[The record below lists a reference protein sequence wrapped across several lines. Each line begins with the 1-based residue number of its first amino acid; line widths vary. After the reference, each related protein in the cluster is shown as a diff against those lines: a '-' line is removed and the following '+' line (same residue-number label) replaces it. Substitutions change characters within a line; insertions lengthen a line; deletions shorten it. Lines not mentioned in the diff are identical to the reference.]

1 MDSDDLERVFQQTPF
16 LEVELVTGLPKIDI
30 NRWESGFR
38 NLFVSIEQTSFFWYN
53 AVKGDTAMI
62 EVNCEYKIKED
73 IGFIIEAE
81 KINALELSEATKI
94 SRTTFNAIGKRG
106 SATDEVCEKLY
117 AYIYRHNY
125 RINSVKEELIR
136 EKYGTVL
143 FHGSK
148 SGLSGITVSG
158 SRNNC
163 DFGNGFYLG
172 QTYSQAL
179 SFVCEYDRAS
189 VYSFKYSLEGL
200 KCVEFDC
207 SLDWMIA
214 ICYFRGTI
222 KKYARSEMVQKV
234 VKKIEDA
241 DVIIAPIADNK
252 MFYVMSQFAEG
263 EINADVAIHSLSASR
278 LGLQYIIK
286 TDKALKNLIPIER
299 YYLSV
304 PEREDC
310 RRALIERGYEIDTK
324 LKLAKREF

>member
-1 MDSDDLERVFQQTPF
+1 
-16 LEVELVTGLPKIDI
+16 
-30 NRWESGFR
+30 
-38 NLFVSIEQTSFFWYN
+38 
-53 AVKGDTAMI
+53 
-62 EVNCEYKIKED
+62 
-73 IGFIIEAE
+73 
-81 KINALELSEATKI
+81 
-94 SRTTFNAIGKRG
+94 
-106 SATDEVCEKLY
+106 
-117 AYIYRHNY
+117 
-125 RINSVKEELIR
+125 LIR
-136 EKYGTVL
+136 EKYGNVL

-148 SGLSGITVSG
+148 SGLSDITVSG
-158 SRNNC
+158 SRKNC

-172 QTYSQAL
+172 QTYNQAL

-189 VYSFKYSLEGL
+189 VYSFRYSLEGL

-222 KKYARSEMVQKV
+222 KNYAESETVQKV
-234 VKKIEDA
+234 IKKTEDV

-263 EINADVAIHSLSASR
+263 EINADAAIHSLSASR

-286 TDKALKNLIPIER
+286 SDRALENLVPVER

-310 RRALIERGYEIDTK
+310 RSALIERGYEIDTK
-324 LKLAKREF
+324 HKLAKREFRSGLYIEEVLK

>member
-1 MDSDDLERVFQQTPF
+1 M
-16 LEVELVTGLPKIDI
+16 I
-30 NRWESGFR
+30 N
-38 NLFVSIEQTSFFWYN
+38 VS
-53 AVKGDTAMI
+53 
-62 EVNCEYKIKED
+62 CEYKIKED

-81 KINALELSEATKI
+81 NISTLELSEATRV
-94 SRTTFNAIGKRG
+94 SRMTLRAIEKTGNA
-106 SATDEVCEKLY
+106 TEEVCEKIY
-117 AYIYRHNY
+117 AYIYKHNY

-136 EKYGTVL
+136 EKYGSVL

-148 SGLSGITVSG
+148 KGLSDITVSG
-158 SRNNC
+158 ARNNC

-172 QTYSQAL
+172 QTYNQAL

-214 ICYFRGTI
+214 ICYYRGTI
-222 KKYARSEMVQKV
+222 NKYSGSNMVQKV
-234 VKKIEDA
+234 VKKIEEA
-241 DVIIAPIADNK
+241 DVVIAPIADNK

-278 LGLQYIIK
+278 LGLQYIFK
-286 TDKALKNLIPIER
+286 TDKALKNLTPIEK
-299 YYLSV
+299 YYLSI

-310 RRALIERGYEIDTK
+310 KNALIERSYEIDTK
-324 LKLAKREF
+324 LKLAKREFKDGLYIEELLK

>member
-1 MDSDDLERVFQQTPF
+1 
-16 LEVELVTGLPKIDI
+16 
-30 NRWESGFR
+30 
-38 NLFVSIEQTSFFWYN
+38 
-53 AVKGDTAMI
+53 MI
-62 EVNCEYKIKED
+62 TVNCEYKIKED

-81 KINALELSEATKI
+81 KINTLELSDATRI
-94 SRTTFNAIGKRG
+94 SRTTLTAIEKRG
-106 SATDEVCEKLY
+106 SAADEVCEKLY
-117 AYIYRHNY
+117 AYIYKRNY

-136 EKYGTVL
+136 EKYGNVL

-148 SGLSGITVSG
+148 NGLSDVTVSG

-172 QTYSQAL
+172 QTYNQAL
-179 SFVCEYDRAS
+179 SFVCEYDQAS
-189 VYSFKYSLEGL
+189 VYSFQFSQEGL
-200 KCVEFDC
+200 KCVQFDC

-222 KKYARSEMVQKV
+222 RKYAESEI
-234 VKKIEDA
+234 VKKVINKVKDA

-263 EINADVAIHSLSASR
+263 EINADAAIHSLSASR

-286 TDKALKNLIPIER
+286 SDRALENLVPIER

-310 RRALIERGYEIDTK
+310 RSALVERGYEIDTK
-324 LKLAKREF
+324 LKLAKREYKTGLYIEELLK

>member
-1 MDSDDLERVFQQTPF
+1 
-16 LEVELVTGLPKIDI
+16 
-30 NRWESGFR
+30 
-38 NLFVSIEQTSFFWYN
+38 
-53 AVKGDTAMI
+53 MI
-62 EVNCEYKIKED
+62 RVNCEYRIKED
-73 IGFIIEAE
+73 IGFITEAE
-81 KINALELSEATKI
+81 RINILELSEATRI
-94 SRTTFNAIGKRG
+94 SRTTLNAIEKRG

-117 AYIYRHNY
+117 SYIYKRNY

-136 EKYGTVL
+136 EKYGNVL

-148 SGLSGITVSG
+148 SGLSDITVSG
-158 SRNNC
+158 SRKNC

-172 QTYSQAL
+172 QTYNQAL

-189 VYSFKYSLEGL
+189 VYSFRYSLEGL

-222 KKYARSEMVQKV
+222 KNYAESETVRKV
-234 VKKIEDA
+234 IKKTEDA

-263 EINADVAIHSLSASR
+263 EINADAAIHSLSASR

-286 TDKALKNLIPIER
+286 SDRALENLVPVER

-310 RRALIERGYEIDTK
+310 RSALIERGYEIDTK
-324 LKLAKREF
+324 LKLAKREFKTGLYIEELLK

>member
-1 MDSDDLERVFQQTPF
+1 
-16 LEVELVTGLPKIDI
+16 
-30 NRWESGFR
+30 
-38 NLFVSIEQTSFFWYN
+38 
-53 AVKGDTAMI
+53 MI
-62 EVNCEYKIKED
+62 KVNCEYKIKED

-81 KINALELSEATKI
+81 RINILELAEATRI
-94 SRTTFNAIGKRG
+94 SRSTLNAIEKKGIASK
-106 SATDEVCEKLY
+106 EVCEKLY
-117 AYIYRHNY
+117 AYIYKRNY

-136 EKYGTVL
+136 EKYGRVL

-148 SGLSGITVSG
+148 NGLSYITVSG

-172 QTYSQAL
+172 ETYSQAL

-207 SLDWMIA
+207 SLDWMTA
-214 ICYFRGTI
+214 ICYFRGTL
-222 KKYARSEMVQKV
+222 KKYAESERVQKV
-234 VKKIEDA
+234 IKKTEDA
-241 DVIIAPIADNK
+241 DVIIAPIVDNK

-263 EINADVAIHSLSASR
+263 EINADAALHSLSASR
-278 LGLQYIIK
+278 LGLQYIFK
-286 TDKALKNLIPIER
+286 TDRALENLVPIER

-310 RRALIERGYEIDTK
+310 RSTLTRRGYEIDTK
-324 LKLAKREF
+324 LKLAKREFKTGLYIEELFE